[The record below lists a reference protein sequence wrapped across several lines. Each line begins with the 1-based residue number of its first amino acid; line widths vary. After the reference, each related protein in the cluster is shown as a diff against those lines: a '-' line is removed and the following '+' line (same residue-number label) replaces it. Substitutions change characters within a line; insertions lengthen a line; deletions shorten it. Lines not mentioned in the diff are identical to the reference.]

1 MFFLVII
8 EDYLINSSSIFKY
21 FDELRIFLC
30 DPGVCL
36 TTDVS
41 KEAIPISLC
50 ILLCNARIFIFGL
63 NIIRSSN

>member
-8 EDYLINSSSIFKY
+8 EDYLINSSSIFEY
-21 FDELRIFLC
+21 FDERIFLC